1 MSLRNAFPFAAL
13 ISATL
18 ITACGGGGGDNEAP
32 AQVAPPAGPEGFY
45 KGRTGTAD
53 IRAVVLDDG
62 RTYAIYLT
70 PDNGALGG
78 VVIARGNASD
88 GVYTSAVAKDFVV
101 GEGVYSG
108 SLTAS
113 YAAKKS
119 FNGTFS
125 AGGQT
130 APFTS
135 AYNGLYGLSPSTSLS
150 KLAGVHGITLM
161 ASDGS
166 TAMGH
171 ITITAEG
178 ALSFSALDPRC
189 LRTSG
194 TVSPRS
200 KGNVFDVTLTSTGFG
215 CLLPG
220 VALSG
225 IVFYDTQ
232 VSTLNVVMHTDDLN
246 TAILGIGSRDSEW
259 W

>member
-45 KGRTGTAD
+45 KGKTGTAD
-53 IRAVVLDDG
+53 FRAVVLDDG

-88 GVYTSAVAKDFVV
+88 GTYTSTVAKDFVV

-135 AYNGLYGLSPSTSLS
+135 TYNSAYDLYPYRFPSS
-150 KLAGVHGITLM
+150 LAGVYGIMLM

-178 ALSFSALDPRC
+178 VLSFSALDPSC
-189 LRTSG
+189 SRTSG

-225 IVFYDTQ
+225 IVFYDAH

-246 TAILGIGSRDSEW
+246 TGILGLGSQGGDW
-259 W
+259 